1 MISTRNP
8 FRKYLRNVH
17 VRRIFMITM
26 MPLWI
31 LVIIPIVAL
40 KAVWEELEN
49 GIPSIISAIKDGNSY
64 D

>member
-31 LVIIPIVAL
+31 LIIIPIVAL

>member
-31 LVIIPIVAL
+31 LIIIPIVAL
-40 KAVWEELEN
+40 KSVWEELEN

>member
-1 MISTRNP
+1 
-8 FRKYLRNVH
+8 
-17 VRRIFMITM
+17 MITM

-31 LVIIPIVAL
+31 LIIIPMVAL

>member
-31 LVIIPIVAL
+31 LIIIPMVAL

-49 GIPSIISAIKDGNSY
+49 GIPSIIRAIKDGNSY

>member
-8 FRKYLRNVH
+8 YRSYLGNVH

-31 LVIIPIVAL
+31 LIIIPMVAL